1 MKFKIILTKI
11 YTNIRLFFTYLFYGL
26 KNADNI
32 AFNAQKNNLDN
43 NIGGIEQQA
52 EENNVIKDLLKGE
65 LTQDVIELRHEMY
78 FAERASHNFVYT
90 GNGTAKKMNNLYSF
104 SKESIE
110 QEDGNKIILVQPN
123 NEDPETL
130 AAYGIDPEKDNNNI
144 KDWDYGTKKKRNFDI
159 NIERDF
165 IPRYAL
171 EKYTT
176 QLVLKETNTEG
187 KYIIDLYVSM
197 YRKQFDN
204 IQKMFLKQIENIY
217 IGNTQN
223 DILDFKTLW
232 FITANAIGEP
242 NSIYY
247 EFDKPIFDNIIKF
260 NGSYILRFVMN
271 LVEKHDMLDDIYDKK
286 TDNKI
291 INKERRKNSTYN
303 ATIDLTT
310 TKIKDDYDI
319 DEAKKLYNNFLNNN

>member
-1 MKFKIILTKI
+1 
-11 YTNIRLFFTYLFYGL
+11 
-26 KNADNI
+26 
-32 AFNAQKNNLDN
+32 
-43 NIGGIEQQA
+43 
-52 EENNVIKDLLKGE
+52 
-65 LTQDVIELRHEMY
+65 
-78 FAERASHNFVYT
+78 
-90 GNGTAKKMNNLYSF
+90 
-104 SKESIE
+104 
-110 QEDGNKIILVQPN
+110 
-123 NEDPETL
+123 
-130 AAYGIDPEKDNNNI
+130 
-144 KDWDYGTKKKRNFDI
+144 
-159 NIERDF
+159 
-165 IPRYAL
+165 
-171 EKYTT
+171 
-176 QLVLKETNTEG
+176 
-187 KYIIDLYVSM
+187 M

-271 LVEKHDMLDDIYDKK
+271 LVEKHDMLDDIYDEK

-319 DEAKKLYNNFLNNN
+319 DEAKKLYNNFLNKN